1 MVISFRNKKKKN
13 MKKEYMI
20 PQMEVVKLQQNMT
33 LLAGSPDSQNSVPML
48 DGEINDESLVF

>member
-20 PQMEVVKLQQNMT
+20 PQMEIVKLQQNMT